1 MIVAPHCEVT
11 EPGLLFCKDKG
22 AFGPLFQ
29 LSALAQ
35 LPPFPQMFKS
45 SEPFYKNKIEDL
57 GVTLPNY

>member
-1 MIVAPHCEVT
+1 
-11 EPGLLFCKDKG
+11 LFCKDKG